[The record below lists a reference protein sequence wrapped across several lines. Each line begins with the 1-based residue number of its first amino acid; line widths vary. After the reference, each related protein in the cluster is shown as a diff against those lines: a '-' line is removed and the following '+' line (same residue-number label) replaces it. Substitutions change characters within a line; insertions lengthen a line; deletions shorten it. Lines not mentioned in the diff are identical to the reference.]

1 MFIPKDWIDNNK
13 VILMGAIFVEQVNIL
28 SYRGL
33 KIILL
38 QLLSHF
44 PGANEKI
51 QFAVSNPLMCEQTYT
66 SYVSPALPQENKKIN
81 WISDF
86 YVR

>member
-1 MFIPKDWIDNNK
+1 MEFQIHACIALLFGISLVFIPKDGIDNNK
-13 VILMGAIFVEQVNIL
+13 IILMGAISVEQVNIL

-44 PGANEKI
+44 RGANEKI
-51 QFAVSNPLMCEQTYT
+51 QFAVSNP
-66 SYVSPALPQENKKIN
+66 
-81 WISDF
+81 
-86 YVR
+86 